1 MYAVVVHHMD
11 DADLMDKAGFLFFWM
26 MVIFLLIII
35 HHII

>member
-1 MYAVVVHHMD
+1 MYAVVVHHMG
-11 DADLMDKAGFLFFWM
+11 DASLIDKAGFLFFWM